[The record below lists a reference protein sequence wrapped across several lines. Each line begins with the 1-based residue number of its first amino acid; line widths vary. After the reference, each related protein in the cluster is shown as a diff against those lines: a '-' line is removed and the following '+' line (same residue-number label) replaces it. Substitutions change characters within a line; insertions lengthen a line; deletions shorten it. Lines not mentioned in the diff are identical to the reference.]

1 MTRLA
6 RSHYTTCSEL
16 PGQTAIAG
24 RSPCGDFVRLNLPSS
39 ELAATKLL
47 KFTVFPFILVVVILL
62 SPTDSSRLLGLL
74 GDAST
79 SDCHILVAQSCVML
93 C

>member
-1 MTRLA
+1 MRGRITLLVVSCRAKLLLLGVVLVA
-6 RSHYTTCSEL
+6 ILYVLISPL
-16 PGQTAIAG
+16 P
-24 RSPCGDFVRLNLPSS
+24 